1 MEQNLKNHGR
11 YVKGYHFVL
20 SFLILVGT
28 IGAIAN
34 FYHSLTN
41 ANHYNS
47 ALLLILFMIAIILFW
62 YVRQFPLKA
71 QDRAIFAQENLRYFV
86 LSGKLL
92 PQELRGSQIIALRF
106 ASDEEFVTLVD
117 KAVAEKLSSKDI
129 KSLIKN
135 WRVDRY
141 RL

>member
-1 MEQNLKNHGR
+1 MEQNFKNHSR

-20 SFLILVGT
+20 SFLIVAGT

-71 QDRAIFAQENLRYFV
+71 QDRAIFAQENLRYFS

-106 ASDEEFVTLVD
+106 ASDEELEGLVK
-117 KAVAEKLSSKDI
+117 KAVDEKLSSKDI
-129 KSLIKN
+129 KASIKN
-135 WRVDRY
+135 WRADRY

>member
-1 MEQNLKNHGR
+1 MEQNLKNHSR

-20 SFLILVGT
+20 SFLILIGT
-28 IGAIAN
+28 IGAIIN
-34 FYHSLTN
+34 FYHSLSN

-47 ALLLILFMIAIILFW
+47 ALLLILFLIAIILFW

-71 QDRAIFAQENLRYFV
+71 QDRAIFAQENLRYFS
-86 LSGKLL
+86 LAGKLL

-106 ASDEEFVTLVD
+106 ASDEELIILVD
-117 KAVAEKLSSKDI
+117 RAIAEKLSSKEI
-129 KSLIKN
+129 KASIKK
-135 WRVDRY
+135 WREDRY

>member
-1 MEQNLKNHGR
+1 MEQNFKNHSR

-20 SFLILVGT
+20 SFLILIGT
-28 IGAIAN
+28 IGALAN
-34 FYHSLTN
+34 FYHSLN
-41 ANHYNS
+41 NSNHYNS

-71 QDRAIFAQENLRYFV
+71 QDRAIFAQENLRYFS

-106 ASDEEFVTLVD
+106 ASDEEFVTLVNR
-117 KAVAEKLSSKDI
+117 AVAEKLSSKDI

>member
-1 MEQNLKNHGR
+1 MEQNFKNHSR

-28 IGAIAN
+28 IGAIVN
-34 FYHSLTN
+34 FYYSLTN
-41 ANHYNS
+41 SNHYNS

-71 QDRAIFAQENLRYFV
+71 QDRAIFAQESLRYFV

-106 ASDEEFVTLVD
+106 ASDEELVLLVNR
-117 KAVAEKLSSKDI
+117 AVSEKLSSKEI
-129 KSLIKN
+129 KSSIKN